1 MYRFPWRW
9 QLTNVV
15 SPTLFTPLP
24 ISAFLIIHTPVMGED
39 LLKFS
44 VSYTVHV
51 LRLMNLRT
59 NILHM
64 VGNSFIWNTKC
75 SSAMPLNQLSGGF
88 KRLYVRVQSNYFL
101 AHKICVAI
109 EKYAAAVV
117 DYQILDQKLTGP
129 PVTTLSDIKF
139 GQIFK
144 WVITPWLL

>member
-1 MYRFPWRW
+1 M
-9 QLTNVV
+9 NV
-15 SPTLFTPLP
+15 
-24 ISAFLIIHTPVMGED
+24 
-39 LLKFS
+39 
-44 VSYTVHV
+44 
-51 LRLMNLRT
+51 RT
-59 NILHM
+59 NILHL
-64 VGNSFIWNTKC
+64 VGNSFISNTKC
-75 SSAMPLNQLSGGF
+75 SSAMPLNQLSDGF

-109 EKYAAAVV
+109 EKYAAAAVV